1 MPSLDI
7 SIPSASTNSTGAK
20 PYTAYTI
27 QIRAPLR
34 TRSLQKRY
42 SDFVTLDKTLR
53 AQTNAAPPAP
63 LPAKS
68 WFARTVG
75 NDALTEERRKGL
87 EAYLRAI
94 DSSPDDR
101 WRRTPAWRAFL
112 ELPEEGSGK
121 SKVLGNIG
129 LTASGGVVVD
139 AATWLDMYGE
149 LKNQLREARLYLT
162 KREQAQQA
170 QAQHEAGANAKGAL
184 VQASALI
191 RALEEGLKGLS
202 GGGRNGDEG
211 AWGGVEKLGDGEIRR
226 RRDMI
231 GSAKKERD
239 GLESVLS
246 AMSVKNAA
254 STSSSLS
261 GTTAIASEGD
271 KQGLFKGGAPGGR
284 GRVLG
289 APAKETERTRELDN
303 EGVLQLQRQ
312 IMQEQDEDVQDLTK
326 VVRRMRE
333 MGVAINEELV
343 LQNQMLDLLDNDV
356 DRVQGKIDVAR
367 KRVDKIR

>member
-42 SDFVTLDKTLR
+42 SDFVAFDKTLR
-53 AQTNAAPPAP
+53 VQAGAAPPAP
-63 LPAKS
+63 SPQNPGS
-68 WFARTVG
+68 RARS
-75 NDALTEERRKGL
+75 A
-87 EAYLRAI
+87 
-94 DSSPDDR
+94 
-101 WRRTPAWRAFL
+101 AWRAFL
-112 ELPEEGSGK
+112 ELPEEGSTK

-129 LTASGGVVVD
+129 LTASGGVVMD

-184 VQASALI
+184 VQAGALI

-211 AWGGVEKLGDGEIRR
+211 AWGGVEKLGDGEVRR

-246 AMSVKNAA
+246 AMAVKSAA

-261 GTTAIASEGD
+261 GTTAVASEGD
-271 KQGLFKGGAPGGR
+271 KQGLFRGGAPGGR